1 MSTVIDNAKAAFTD
15 INLMHLQDIV
25 ETICNHALAR
35 AYPPF
40 PSRKKLELEELLHDS
55 TFVERFRV
63 GLMQGAAYLLAAS
76 DERVLAVYRVE
87 GNPGLQT
94 RVKTITAEAAKTH
107 LLILVSNRSAALNA
121 LAIAL
126 DQALIREVGKL
137 SPKLQH
143 EQKSLLNPIFITE
156 ADVVQNKGY
165 AMLLSAALAPPLTI
179 WQRDDT

>member
-76 DERVLAVYRVE
+76 DERVLAVYRV
-87 GNPGLQT
+87 GNPGVPT
-94 RVKTITAEAAKTH
+94 RVKTNTAEAAKTH